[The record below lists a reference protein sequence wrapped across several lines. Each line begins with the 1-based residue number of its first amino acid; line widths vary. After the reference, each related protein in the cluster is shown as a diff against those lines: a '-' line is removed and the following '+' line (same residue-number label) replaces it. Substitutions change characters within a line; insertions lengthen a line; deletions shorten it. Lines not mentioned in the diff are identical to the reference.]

1 MATLE
6 AVLLDITITKIKTDF
21 VVSHYTIA
29 AIAAIVDG
37 HLFRMGHLQQFN
49 KHSLSYYVHEVS
61 SAQVSYHSAY
71 YAIDFIPW
79 PAGFSQNS

>member
-37 HLFRMGHLQQFN
+37 HLFRMGHL
-49 KHSLSYYVHEVS
+49 
-61 SAQVSYHSAY
+61 
-71 YAIDFIPW
+71 
-79 PAGFSQNS
+79 